1 MRRYNITKRWVGT
14 GRWVVTSAW
23 PYINSVPHLGNMI
36 GSVLSADVYARFL
49 RMMGEDVVFV
59 SGSDEHGTVIEVEAR
74 KKNVS
79 PRELTNSS
87 HEYIVKLWELWGISF
102 DNYTRT
108 ESEIHKE
115 FVREFLLRVF
125 RNGYIDERVQVI
137 PHCPKDE
144 IYLPDRFVEG
154 TCPYCG
160 FEGARGDQCDSCG
173 RLLEPEQLINP
184 RCVLCGSTPVFR
196 SRKHY
201 FFRLDKFEESILNW
215 IKKHDLLDENVK
227 NFTESWIETT
237 GLAPRSLTRDNRWGI
252 PSPFPD
258 SEDKTIYVWFDA
270 LLGYLSATREYFV
283 KIGKESEWVKYWLD
297 SEAKTAYFIGKDNIP
312 FHAVILPALLMAT
325 QEPYTLPTL
334 ISATE
339 YLMYEGRKFS
349 KSRRVGVWIDEAL
362 KIVSNADYWRYSLIR
377 MRPEDKD
384 TNFKWSEF
392 VRFVNNELN
401 DHIGNFIHRVLTLIY
416 RFFEGVV
423 SEVTLTGSAD
433 IEFRKYIDEVWTS
446 YRSLM
451 YRARLREASELIVK
465 LSERGNQ
472 YVNVKAPWAK
482 IKENVDDVKSTL
494 NVGFTAV
501 LTLSIMLYPIM
512 PQSSKKIL
520 KTLNISGEK
529 IVVRDQ
535 PTELV
540 KLPHRID
547 KPEQVFTKVPQRL
560 VDILLDDS
568 KREQYLERIRSE
580 LNYER
585 PEVLRF

>member
-1 MRRYNITKRWVGT
+1 MVT
-14 GRWVVTSAW
+14 GKWVVTSAW

-36 GSVLSADVYARFL
+36 GSVLSADVFARFL

-79 PRELTNSS
+79 PVELTNSS
-87 HEYIVKLWELWGISF
+87 HEYIVRLWGLWNISF

-108 ESEIHKE
+108 ENEIHKE
-115 FVREFLLRVF
+115 FVRRFMLKIYE
-125 RNGYIDERVQVI
+125 NGFIDKREQVI
-137 PHCPKDE
+137 PYCPKDE

-154 TCPYCG
+154 VCPYCG
-160 FEGARGDQCDSCG
+160 FEGARGDQCDNCG

-184 RCVLCGSTPVFR
+184 RCVLCGSTPIFR
-196 SRKHY
+196 KREHW
-201 FFRLDKFEESILNW
+201 FFRLDKLEKNILEW
-215 IKKHDLLDENVK
+215 VTRHDLLDENVK
-227 NFTESWIETT
+227 NFTKSWIETT
-237 GLAPRSLTRDNRWGI
+237 GLAPRSLTRDNKWGI
-252 PSPFPD
+252 PSPFPG

-270 LLGYLSATREYFV
+270 LLGYLSATKEYFA
-283 KIGKESEWVKYWLD
+283 KLGREGDWVRYWLD
-297 SEAKTAYFIGKDNIP
+297 SGAKTAYFIGKDNIP

-325 QEPYTLPTL
+325 GEPYVLPTI

-362 KIVSNADYWRYSLIR
+362 KIVNNADYWRYSLIR

-416 RFFEGVV
+416 RFFDGVV
-423 SEVTLTGSAD
+423 DDARLTDSAD
-433 IEFRKYIDEVWTS
+433 LEFRKYVDEVWNS
-446 YRSLM
+446 YKSLM

-465 LSERGNQ
+465 LGERGNQ
-472 YVNVKAPWAK
+472 YINVKAPWAK
-482 IKENVDDVKSTL
+482 IKEDVNDVKNTL

-501 LTLSIMLYPIM
+501 LTLGVMLYPIV

-520 KTLNISGEK
+520 EILNVREER
-529 IVVRDQ
+529 VVIAGH
-535 PTELV
+535 PIELV
-540 KLPHRID
+540 KLPHKIN
-547 KPEQVFTKVPQRL
+547 KPEQVFTKLPQSL
-560 VDILLDDS
+560 VDVLLNDFE
-568 KREQYLERIRSE
+568 RERYLERVRNE
-580 LNYER
+580 LNNER

>member
-1 MRRYNITKRWVGT
+1 M

-74 KKNVS
+74 KKNV
-79 PRELTNSS
+79 PPEELTSSS
-87 HEYIVKLWELWGISF
+87 HDYIVKLWKLWDISF

-108 ESEIHKE
+108 ESKTHKE
-115 FVREFLLRVF
+115 FVREFMLRVF
-125 RNGYIDERVQVI
+125 RNGFIEEKVQVI
-137 PHCPKDE
+137 PYCPKDE

-154 TCPYCG
+154 ICPYCG
-160 FEGARGDQCDSCG
+160 FEGARGDQCDNCG
-173 RLLEPEQLINP
+173 RLLEAEQLISP
-184 RCVLCGSTPVFR
+184 KCVLCRSTPIFKN
-196 SRKHY
+196 RKHW
-201 FFRLDKFEESILNW
+201 FFRLDKFEESILEW
-215 IKKHDLLDENVK
+215 ITKHDLLDENVK
-227 NFTESWIETT
+227 NFTKSWIETT
-237 GLAPRSLTRDNRWGI
+237 GLTPRSLTRDNKWGI
-252 PSPFPD
+252 PSPFPG

-270 LLGYLSATREYFV
+270 LLGYISATKEFFV
-283 KIGKESEWVKYWLD
+283 KLGKESEWVKYWLD
-297 SEAKTAYFIGKDNIP
+297 NEAKTAYFIGKDNIP

-325 QEPYTLPTL
+325 QEPYVLPTL

-362 KIVSNADYWRYSLIR
+362 KIVDNADYWRYSLIR

-401 DHIGNFIHRVLTLIY
+401 DHIGNFIHRVLTLIH

-423 SEVTLTGSAD
+423 DEVVLTDSTD
-433 IEFRKYIDEVWTS
+433 IEFRKYVDEVWAS
-446 YRSLM
+446 YKSLM
-451 YRARLREASELIVK
+451 YRARLREASELVVK
-465 LSERGNQ
+465 LSEKGNQ

-482 IKENVDDVKSTL
+482 IKENVDEVKSTL

-501 LTLSIMLYPIM
+501 LTLSIMLYPIT
-512 PQSSKKIL
+512 PQSSKKLL
-520 KTLNISGEK
+520 KTINVDDEG
-529 IVVRDQ
+529 IVIRNN
-535 PTELV
+535 PLELV
-540 KLPHRID
+540 KLPHKIN
-547 KPEQVFTKVPQRL
+547 KPEQVFTKIPQKL

-568 KREQYLERIRSE
+568 KREQYLERVRSE
-580 LNYER
+580 LNNER

>member
-1 MRRYNITKRWVGT
+1 MRT

-49 RMMGEDVVFV
+49 RMIGEDVVFV

-79 PRELTNSS
+79 PKELTNSS

-108 ESEIHKE
+108 ESETHKE
-115 FVREFLLRVF
+115 FVREFMLKVF
-125 RNGYIDERVQVI
+125 RNGFIDERVQVI
-137 PHCPKDE
+137 PYCPKDE

-154 TCPYCG
+154 ICPYCG
-160 FEGARGDQCDSCG
+160 FEGARGDQCDNCG
-173 RLLEPEQLINP
+173 KLLEPEQLINP
-184 RCVLCGSTPVFR
+184 RCVLCSSTPIFKN
-196 SRKHY
+196 RKHC

-215 IKKHDLLDENVK
+215 ITKHDLLDENVR
-227 NFTESWIETT
+227 NFTKSWIETT
-237 GLAPRSLTRDNRWGI
+237 GLAPRSLTRDNKWGI
-252 PSPFPD
+252 PSPFPG

-270 LLGYLSATREYFV
+270 LLGYLSATKEYFA
-283 KIGKESEWVKYWLD
+283 KLGKESEWVKYWLD
-297 SEAKTAYFIGKDNIP
+297 NEAKTAYFIGKDNIP

-325 QEPYTLPTL
+325 QEPYVLPTL

-362 KIVSNADYWRYSLIR
+362 KIVNNADYWRYSLIR

-423 SEVTLTGSAD
+423 SEVALTDGTD
-433 IEFRKYIDEVWTS
+433 IEFKKYIDEVWTS

-465 LSERGNQ
+465 LSEKGNQ

-482 IKENVDDVKSTL
+482 IKENVNEVKSTL
-494 NVGFTAV
+494 SVGFTAV
-501 LTLSIMLYPIM
+501 LTLSIMLYPIV
-512 PQSSKKIL
+512 PQSSKKLL
-520 KTLNISGEK
+520 KTLNISEEK
-529 IVVRDQ
+529 IIVRNH
-535 PTELV
+535 PIELV
-540 KLPHRID
+540 KLPHKIN
-547 KPEQVFTKVPQRL
+547 KPEQVFTKIPQRL

-568 KREQYLERIRSE
+568 KREQYLERLRSE
-580 LNYER
+580 LNNER

>member
-1 MRRYNITKRWVGT
+1 
-14 GRWVVTSAW
+14 
-23 PYINSVPHLGNMI
+23 MI

-79 PRELTNSS
+79 PKELTDSS
-87 HEYIVKLWELWGISF
+87 HEYIVRLWKEWSISF

-108 ESEIHKE
+108 ENETHKE
-115 FVREFLLRVF
+115 FVREFMLKIF
-125 RNGYIDERVQVI
+125 RNGFIEEKDQTI
-137 PHCPKDE
+137 PYCPKDE

-154 TCPYCG
+154 VCPYCG
-160 FEGARGDQCDSCG
+160 FEGARGDQCDNCG

-184 RCVLCGSTPVFR
+184 RCVLCGSAPVFKK
-196 SRKHY
+196 RKHW
-201 FFRLDKFEESILNW
+201 FFRLDKFEKNILDW
-215 IKKHDLLDENVK
+215 ITKHDLLDENVR
-227 NFTESWIETT
+227 NFTKSWIETT
-237 GLAPRSLTRDNRWGI
+237 GLTPRSLTRDNKWGI
-252 PSPFPD
+252 PSPFPG

-270 LLGYLSATREYFV
+270 LLGYLSATKEYFV
-283 KIGKESEWVKYWLD
+283 KLGRESEWVKYWLD
-297 SEAKTAYFIGKDNIP
+297 SDAKTSYFIGKDNIP

-325 QEPYTLPTL
+325 QEPYVLPTL

-339 YLMYEGRKFS
+339 YLMYEGKKFS

-362 KIVSNADYWRYSLIR
+362 KIVNNVDYWRYSLIR

-423 SEVTLTGSAD
+423 YDVTLTED
-433 IEFRKYIDEVWTS
+433 TDLEFRKYIDEVWSS
-446 YRSLM
+446 YKSLM

-472 YVNVKAPWAK
+472 YVNIKAPWTK
-482 IKENVDDVKSTL
+482 IKERADEVKNTL

-501 LTLSIMLYPIM
+501 LTLSTMLYPIT
-512 PQSSKKIL
+512 PQSSKKL
-520 KTLNISGEK
+520 LTVLNVGEDK
-529 IVVRDQ
+529 LTIRNH
-535 PTELV
+535 PLELI
-540 KLPHRID
+540 KLPHKIN
-547 KPEQVFTKVPQRL
+547 KPEQVFTKIPQEL
-560 VDILLDDS
+560 VDILLNDS
-568 KREQYLERIRSE
+568 KREHYLERVRSE
-580 LNYER
+580 LNNER